1 MNKFIKPISL
11 YLQNSYT
18 CNKEFKDTYSNIDD
32 IYVIGDIHGDL
43 NVLIKS
49 LRKINVIDSLLNWT
63 GGKSHI
69 VQLGDILD
77 GGGRGQ
83 NVDLTSSQLWKN
95 FIFEFLNN
103 KIVR

>member
-1 MNKFIKPISL
+1 M
-11 YLQNSYT
+11 
-18 CNKEFKDTYSNIDD
+18 
-32 IYVIGDIHGDL
+32 IGDIHGDL

-83 NVDLTSSQLWKN
+83 NVDLTSSTAGRIYY
-95 FIFEFLNN
+95 FRIS
-103 KIVR
+103 